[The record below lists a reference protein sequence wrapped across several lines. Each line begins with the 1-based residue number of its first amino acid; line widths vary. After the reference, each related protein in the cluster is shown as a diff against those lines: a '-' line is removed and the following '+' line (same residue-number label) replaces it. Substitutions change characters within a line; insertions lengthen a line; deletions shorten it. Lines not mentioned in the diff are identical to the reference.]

1 MRSSFTPNLVPFGA
15 TVYLMGKKICIKVKG
30 VRAEV
35 EFKTAADAWEAALQ
49 VCEMARLT
57 EEVAWVRENPVHIFP
72 STPRR
77 AAVAA
82 IRRVAHAQELLSSV
96 EKKAG

>member
-1 MRSSFTPNLVPFGA
+1 MRSSFTANKVPFGS

-35 EFKTAADAWEAALQ
+35 EFKTASDAWEAALQ
-49 VCEMARLT
+49 VCEMAGLD
-57 EEVAWVRENPVHIFP
+57 VSWVRENPVHIRP

-96 EKKAG
+96 EKKAS